1 MCIYSHLYF
10 FFFFFFFFQAEDG
23 IRDAQESRGLGDV
36 YKRQYQRRVRG
47 TFPFRAMGN
56 SGSNTSE
63 PFNELP
69 DSPTVRL
76 NRDVDF
82 PLVVNL
88 DPNKGKNRLPKRLIF
103 RLTPSHCEFWRAHDG
118 EAAGVRPVK
127 AISYFNVLG
136 WGHSNVVLRL
146 IESCEVVVQGGKM
159 VKKRNVYEFH
169 TREGEKITKLLSISC
184 HAIVSDINTKR
195 NEERLVEKEREWNEY
210 WVEKERQEAK
220 SISPIPISP
229 VIECMSPLAGTDVN
243 PKYAMSA
250 MSLTTEDLLS
260 GSLRADTILDADIER
275 IRSESPVPSP
285 LIIPAASRSPVA

>member
-136 WGHSNVVLRL
+136 WVGRSGGWDHSADLESQGHSNVVLRL

-159 VKKRNVYEFH
+159 VKCVHGNSH
-169 TREGEKITKLLSISC
+169 GCLS
-184 HAIVSDINTKR
+184 
-195 NEERLVEKEREWNEY
+195 
-210 WVEKERQEAK
+210 
-220 SISPIPISP
+220 
-229 VIECMSPLAGTDVN
+229 
-243 PKYAMSA
+243 
-250 MSLTTEDLLS
+250 SL
-260 GSLRADTILDADIER
+260 
-275 IRSESPVPSP
+275 
-285 LIIPAASRSPVA
+285 